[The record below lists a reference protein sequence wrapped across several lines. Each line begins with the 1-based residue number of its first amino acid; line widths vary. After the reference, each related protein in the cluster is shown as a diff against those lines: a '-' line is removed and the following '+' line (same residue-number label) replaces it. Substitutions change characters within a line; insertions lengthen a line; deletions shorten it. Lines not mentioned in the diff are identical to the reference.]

1 MESQTTEKTLQTE
14 TSRLLNEMD
23 KESQAY
29 KPPMGFGFI
38 KPWLTKT
45 IWLFK
50 AFNQRINALEQE
62 RS

>member
-1 MESQTTEKTLQTE
+1 MSDNTLQNRTTE
-14 TSRLLNEMD
+14 LLNEMD
-23 KESQAY
+23 LESKAY

-50 AFNQRINALEQE
+50 AFNTRLSALEQE
-62 RS
+62 GH

>member
-1 MESQTTEKTLQTE
+1 MEQATLQTRTTE
-14 TSRLLNEMD
+14 LLNEMD
-23 KESQAY
+23 LESKAY

-50 AFNQRINALEQE
+50 AFNTRLSALEQE
-62 RS
+62 GH

>member
-1 MESQTTEKTLQTE
+1 MSKEETLQTE
-14 TSRLLNEMD
+14 STRILNEMD
-23 KESQAY
+23 NEAKSY

-50 AFNQRINALEQE
+50 AFNKRLTDLEGKCNG
-62 RS
+62 

>member
-1 MESQTTEKTLQTE
+1 MEQKTLQTRTTE
-14 TSRLLNEMD
+14 LLNEMD
-23 KESQAY
+23 LESKAY

-50 AFNQRINALEQE
+50 AFNTRLSALEQE
-62 RS
+62 GH

>member
-1 MESQTTEKTLQTE
+1 MGKSLQTE
-14 TSRLLNEMD
+14 TNRLLNEMD
-23 KESQAY
+23 AESKAY

-50 AFNQRINALEQE
+50 AFNQRISALEGG
-62 RS
+62 SHGNG